1 MKIKKILSLS
11 LVGVLSLAML
21 AGCASS
27 DKKSE
32 EKTGDLKKVTLVL
45 DYTPNTNH
53 TGIYVAKE
61 KGYYKD
67 MGIDLD
73 IVQPSDSGST
83 TVVATDQAQFGIS
96 YQEDVTYALTQEKD
110 PLPIKA
116 IAAIIQH
123 NTSGFASP
131 VAKNIK
137 SPKDFEGKTY
147 GGWGSPS
154 EEAIIKLA
162 MEKNGADFNKLKRVD
177 IGQDDFFTATK
188 KSIDFAWVFE
198 GWDVVNSKLLKQ
210 DLNYIPIKDID
221 PKLDYYTPI
230 IITSNK
236 VIKEDSDLVKKFMEA
251 TAKGYEFAIANPKDS
266 AAILSKAV
274 PELDKAL
281 VEKSQEF
288 LANKYKDD
296 APTWGQMKDE
306 TWKGYAEFMKSNG
319 LIKKDLNVKEAY
331 TNEFLPASK

>member
-1 MKIKKILSLS
+1 MKIKKLLSLTLVGSLS
-11 LVGVLSLAML
+11 LGILS
-21 AGCASS
+21 GCSGSGKKA
-27 DKKSE
+27 DKKS
-32 EKTGDLKKVTLVL
+32 DNLKKVTLVL

-61 KGYYKD
+61 KGYYKE

-83 TVVATDQAQFGIS
+83 TVVATNQAQFGIS

-162 MEKNGADFNKLKRVD
+162 MEKNGSDFNKLKRVD

-198 GWDVVNSKLLKQ
+198 GWDIVNSKILKE

-230 IITSNK
+230 IITSK
-236 VIKEDSDLVKKFMEA
+236 KIIDEDSDLVKKFMQA
-251 TAKGYEFAIANPKDS
+251 TAKGYDFAIKNPKDS

-274 PELDKAL
+274 PELDKTL

-288 LANKYKDD
+288 LASKYKDD
-296 APTWGQMKDE
+296 APVWGQMKGE
-306 TWKGYAEFMKSNG
+306 TWKGYADFMKSNG

-331 TNEFLPASK
+331 TNEFLPAGK

>member
-1 MKIKKILSLS
+1 MKIKKLLSLTLVGSLS
-11 LVGVLSLAML
+11 LGILS
-21 AGCASS
+21 GCSGSGKKA
-27 DKKSE
+27 DKKS
-32 EKTGDLKKVTLVL
+32 DNLKKVTLVL

-61 KGYYKD
+61 KGYYKE
-67 MGIDLD
+67 MGIDLN

-83 TVVATDQAQFGIS
+83 TVVATNQAQFGIS

-162 MEKNGADFNKLKRVD
+162 MEKNGSDFNKLKRVD

-198 GWDVVNSKLLKQ
+198 GWDIVNSKILKE

-230 IITSNK
+230 IITSK
-236 VIKEDSDLVKKFMEA
+236 KIIDEDSDLVKKFMQA
-251 TAKGYEFAIANPKDS
+251 TAKGYDFAIKNPKDS

-274 PELDKAL
+274 PELDKTL

-288 LANKYKDD
+288 LASKYKDD
-296 APTWGQMKDE
+296 APVWGQMKDE
-306 TWKGYAEFMKSNG
+306 TWKGYADFMKSNG

-331 TNEFLPASK
+331 TNEFLPAGK